1 MTSQQSDIPTEI
13 AKMNGVFKKILH
25 SEINKE
31 IELSKF
37 PFCMKVADVTPLLYK
52 EGSLSVKDNCCP
64 VNILSNLSKVFYR
77 WLYKQG
83 HHILITSYK
92 NQFWFRKYSA
102 QHRLFAQL
110 EKWKGN
116 IDHGTDF
123 EMFLIDLFK
132 PFDNLP
138 HYMFISK
145 VQAYGFDAK
154 NTKINKKLSFKFFT
168 KKPTEVETVIQ
179 FLSRN

>member
-1 MTSQQSDIPTEI
+1 MTYQQSDIPTEI
-13 AKMNGVFKKILH
+13 AKMNDNVFKKILH
-25 SEINKE
+25 SEVNKE
-31 IELSKF
+31 IELSRF

-52 EGSLSVKDNCCP
+52 VWSLSVKDNCCP
-64 VNILSNLSKVFYR
+64 VSILFHLSKVFYR

-83 HHILITSYK
+83 HHILITFYK

-123 EMFLIDLFK
+123 QMFLIDLFK
-132 PFDNLP
+132 PFDSLP

-145 VQAYGFDAK
+145 VQAFGFDAK
-154 NTKINKKLSFKFFT
+154 NTKINKKLTFKFFT
-168 KKPTEVETVIQ
+168 KKQ
-179 FLSRN
+179 QKLKQ

>member
-1 MTSQQSDIPTEI
+1 M
-13 AKMNGVFKKILH
+13 
-25 SEINKE
+25 
-31 IELSKF
+31 
-37 PFCMKVADVTPLLYK
+37 
-52 EGSLSVKDNCCP
+52 
-64 VNILSNLSKVFYR
+64 
-77 WLYKQG
+77 
-83 HHILITSYK
+83 
-92 NQFWFRKYSA
+92 
-102 QHRLFAQL
+102 FAQL

-132 PFDNLP
+132 PFDSLP